1 MKAGEEYAG
10 FVGLAVASCVACEK
24 DVWGGAD
31 EDTVAPRHDTVGE
44 GEAIQK
50 NSGVVVAAVIIT
62 ILQPANAP
70 SVLPFAVEA

>member
-1 MKAGEEYAG
+1 MKAGEEHAG
-10 FVGLAVASCVACEK
+10 FVGLAVAICVACEK

-31 EDTVAPRHDTVGE
+31 EDAVAPRHDTVGE
-44 GEAIQK
+44 GKAIEK